1 MDALIELLEELRETN
16 SVTIMIRVVLAAVA
30 GAIIGLEREVHG
42 RAAGLRTHIIVSLG
56 AALCAVIG
64 CYISSQ
70 MIAIGVNSDAQRIGA
85 QVVSGL
91 GFLCAGTILFKKS
104 NSQITGLTTA
114 AGIWSTAA
122 IGLAVGYGL
131 YEAALVA
138 VIIMLLSFTVLAK
151 FEYRMNSKRQTMLV
165 YIEID
170 AVENV
175 KAVYAYLR
183 DRYDAHEIQ
192 VTAARTNI
200 LPHVGIE
207 AVIKVPQKKT
217 LEERIEEL
225 SNIDHAIFAM
235 QIT

>member
-1 MDALIELLEELRETN
+1 MEEFYEVVEYLRETN
-16 SVTIMIRVVLAAVA
+16 SVTMVLRIVLAAIA
-30 GAIIGLEREVHG
+30 GGVIGFEREIHG
-42 RAAGLRTHIIVSLG
+42 RAAGLRTHIIVSIG

-64 CYISSQ
+64 CYLSAQ

-122 IGLAVGYGL
+122 IGLSIGYGL
-131 YEAALVA
+131 YEAAFVA
-138 VIIMLLSFTVLAK
+138 VVIMLLSFTLLAK
-151 FEYRMNSKRQTMLV
+151 MEIRMNSKRQNMLV

-170 AVENV
+170 SVDNV
-175 KAVYAYLR
+175 RAVYKYLKE
-183 DRYDAHEIQ
+183 RYKADDIQ
-192 VTAARTNI
+192 VTSARSGI

-207 AVIKVPQKKT
+207 AIIKVPQKMT
-217 LEERIEEL
+217 VDERIEEL
-225 SNIDHAIFAM
+225 SKIDHAIFAM